1 MNCFD
6 EIQCEETP
14 EHQWATMMQELQF
27 LKERIEEKH
36 IEVQKELDEL
46 SEQCIDEIF
55 ATELDF

>member
-1 MNCFD
+1 MNSFD

-46 SEQCIDEIF
+46 SEQWI
-55 ATELDF
+55 

>member
-1 MNCFD
+1 MNSFD

-14 EHQWATMMQELQF
+14 EYQWATMMQELQF
-27 LKERIEEKH
+27 LKERIEQKQ

-46 SEQCIDEIF
+46 SEECIDEIF

>member
-1 MNCFD
+1 MNSFD

-14 EHQWATMMQELQF
+14 EYQWATMMQELQF

-46 SEQCIDEIF
+46 TEQCIDEIF